1 MTVMITDAGSPLTAE
16 ELEKFEA
23 HLQVRLP
30 EEYRRFL
37 LEYNGGRPEPNLF
50 TFQDQEDGSDCHY
63 LLGLNGTDGF
73 DLRPFIETHKDRLPA
88 GLFTIAYDSLGNLIC
103 LSTRK
108 EDAGKIYFWD
118 HQTHGKQGQAP
129 TLVAENFE
137 TFLNGFKSET
147 QSILEHNFG
156 QESQEE
162 QDEIERIINQKDIN
176 ALKDLLKEG
185 YDLEAVDDNYL
196 TLLDRVTIAG
206 DLNMVKLVVARG
218 AKVDD
223 ALEIA
228 RDNAQFDYPGDH
240 KAIIKLLENV
250 QALKK
255 AKPESTH

>member
-1 MTVMITDAGSPLTAE
+1 MTVMITDVGSPLTAE

-23 HLQVRLP
+23 HLQVQLP
-30 EEYRRFL
+30 ADYRQFL

-50 TFQDQEDGSDCHY
+50 TFHGQEEGSDCHY
-63 LLGLNGTDGF
+63 LLGLNGSDGF
-73 DLRPFIETHKDRLPA
+73 DLRPFIETHKERLPA
-88 GLFTIAYDSLGNLIC
+88 GLFAIAYDSLGNLIC

-108 EDAGKIYFWD
+108 EDLGRIYFWD
-118 HQTHGKQGQAP
+118 HQLHGKQAQAP

-137 TFLNGFKSET
+137 KFLAGFKSET
-147 QSILEHNFG
+147 QNLIENNFG

-162 QDEIERIINQKDIN
+162 QDEIERIIDQKDLN
-176 ALKDLLKEG
+176 ALKELLKAG

-228 RDNAQFDYPGDH
+228 RDNAQFDYPGEH
-240 KAIIKLLENV
+240 KAIITFLENI
-250 QALKK
+250 QSLKR
-255 AKPESTH
+255 ARPETSH